1 MSEARFEW
9 LMMKIL
15 DTKISACKHC
25 GKRLLAFAAEVHVH
39 EYHSGSVSN
48 DADDGI
54 VDRMKEEAT
63 I

>member
-1 MSEARFEW
+1 MMRGRLLIGW
-9 LMMKIL
+9 LV
-15 DTKISACKHC
+15 DSKHC
-25 GKRLLAFAAEVHVH
+25 GKRLLAFVAEVHVH

-54 VDRMKEEAT
+54 VDRMKEEAS